1 MLPRTGLCGPVPRG
15 HKGFWP
21 GLCLLLGLCVSGCS
35 HITRLS
41 GRDFAA
47 QDVPDVV
54 YSRIVKD
61 CGVAAAVGQNE
72 IGNASPTYTYN
83 RIFTRC
89 MRQHGFRA
97 ENDYSL
103 GLF

>member
-1 MLPRTGLCGPVPRG
+1 MLPRTGVCGPPPRWRG
-15 HKGFWP
+15 GP
-21 GLCLLLGLCVSGCS
+21 LAGLCLLLGLGVSGCS
-35 HITRLS
+35 HIARLS

-47 QDVPDVV
+47 RDVPGVV

-83 RIFTRC
+83 QIFASC
-89 MRQHGFRA
+89 MRRNGFRA